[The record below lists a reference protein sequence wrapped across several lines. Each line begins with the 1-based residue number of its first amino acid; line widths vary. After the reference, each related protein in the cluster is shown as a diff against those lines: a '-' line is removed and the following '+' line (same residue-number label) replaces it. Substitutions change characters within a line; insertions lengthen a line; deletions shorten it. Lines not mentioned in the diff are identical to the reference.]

1 MKIATWNVNSIN
13 ARIPRVTEWLSEAS
27 PDVALLQELKCVD
40 EKFPRTEIE
49 DLGYN
54 IVTHGQ
60 KSYNGVAILS
70 KHPIE
75 DVMIGLPVMTVMNK
89 QDILKPQ

>member
-1 MKIATWNVNSIN
+1 MKIVTWNVNSIN
-13 ARIPRVTEWLSEAS
+13 ARLPRVTEWLSEFS
-27 PDVALLQELKCVD
+27 PDVALLQELKCMD
-40 EKFPRTEIE
+40 EKFPNTEIE

-54 IVTHGQ
+54 VITHGQ

-75 DVMIGLPVMTVMNK
+75 DVMIVMNK
-89 QDILKPQ
+89 QDT